1 MIGKKGKLLI
11 LLYLIFLV
19 ILFLMCST
27 DLIIREP
34 EKEVYEVAVI
44 IEDAGDDNYGNF
56 RKGMDQ
62 AAIELNADVRFIT
75 LYEKLDAE
83 QQMEL
88 IERERQDGVDALIVA
103 PVDNDRVLSALS
115 GMQGNT
121 QVLILDTEAGEEK
134 TAGRIVIDYRAMGS
148 LMAAK
153 IKEHMPEGGFVL
165 LLEESGQSAAGAG
178 FLEGASSVL
187 ESDGFDCRVLC
198 PGGEEECR
206 EMLETLPEGGAVIL
220 AGSPEI
226 LLRMVDVLEKY
237 PGLSARV
244 KGLYGRGS
252 TLAVLDDLDSGLIDG
267 LCVTDEFSRGYFS
280 VCMAIEA
287 LEGKTPR
294 EALVLDSYYIEKKNL
309 RDPEYEK
316 MLYPME

>member
-44 IEDAGDDNYGNF
+44 IEDAGDDNYSNF

-75 LYEKLDAE
+75 LYEKLDAG

-103 PVDNDRVLSALS
+103 PVDKEGVLGALS

-121 QVLILDTEAGEEK
+121 QAVLLDTEEGEEK
-134 TAGRIVIDYRAMGS
+134 TAGRIVIDYRAMGAR
-148 LMAAK
+148 MAAE
-153 IKEHMPEGGFVL
+153 IKERMPEGSFVL
-165 LLEESGQSAAGAG
+165 LLEENGQSAAGAG
-178 FLEGASSVL
+178 FLEGASSAL
-187 ESDGFDCRVLC
+187 ESDGYDCRTLC
-198 PGGEEECR
+198 PGGEEEYR
-206 EMLETLPEGGAVIL
+206 EMLETLPQEGAVIL

-226 LLRMVDVLEKY
+226 LLKTADVLEKS

-252 TLAVLDDLDSGLIDG
+252 TLSVLDDLDSGLIDG

-287 LEGKTPR
+287 LEGNTPKK
-294 EALVLDSYYIEKKNL
+294 ALVLDSYYIEKRNL